1 MGGVSGKTAASPLS
15 LMSVF
20 KEACPI
26 YMSFG
31 MTYEQFW
38 DGDVEMHLMYRK
50 AMRQRVIAEN
60 RMMWLQGMYIYEALL
75 DVARYNKAFSKA
87 KPAPYR
93 DTPYDLFAEE
103 RLREER
109 RKQKEQYENIRD
121 KVYAFAKAFNEKRH
135 EKETE
140 IKEGVDDIGRS

>member
-20 KEACPI
+20 KEACPV

-31 MTYEQFW
+31 MTYDQFW
-38 DGDVEMHLMYRK
+38 DGDVEMHMMYRK
-50 AMRQRVIAEN
+50 AMRQKVIAQN

-75 DVARYNKAFSKA
+75 DVARYSKAFSKA

-93 DTPYDLFAEE
+93 DAPYDLFADERRRKEE
-103 RLREER
+103 REKRER
-109 RKQKEQYENIRD
+109 YENIKD
-121 KVYAFAKAFNEKRH
+121 KVRAFAKAFNEKRH
-135 EKETE
+135 EKESD
-140 IKEGVDDIGRS
+140 IKEGVDEIGRS

>member
-15 LMSVF
+15 LMSVY

-93 DTPYDLFAEE
+93 DTPYDLFEEE

-109 RKQKEQYENIRD
+109 RKQKAQYENIRD